1 MLGQLGGAGA
11 SWVALACAGRCWL
24 AGVVYG
30 VGKWGKGSKSG
41 YVCKSGKRGWVCQS
55 LLCVESWALSAP
67 LPYLVPLLQRLPP
80 QSTGPEG
87 VLNEVIFAEEQEWG
101 IIIRKSAAGGN
112 VAEAVCM
119 KAPQEN
125 MK

>member
-1 MLGQLGGAGA
+1 
-11 SWVALACAGRCWL
+11 
-24 AGVVYG
+24 
-30 VGKWGKGSKSG
+30 
-41 YVCKSGKRGWVCQS
+41 
-55 LLCVESWALSAP
+55 
-67 LPYLVPLLQRLPP
+67 
-80 QSTGPEG
+80 

-119 KAPQEN
+119 KAPLEN